1 MNKNT
6 LTAIL
11 MGFIICLGIAVVVIS
26 IKLSIRPN
34 SSDTNEINQVS
45 NNVPIEEGPTE
56 APTPEVT
63 QEPVEP
69 QVETV
74 MVPMVRTTETVNVR
88 DDSST
93 NGNKLGSAEKGSEF
107 VMIEALDNGWT
118 KIQYN
123 GGEAYIKSDYLEQF
137 EEEVEVTPTPEEN
150 GDGAEDG
157 ADEDPTAQQP
167 DEGVTE

>member
-11 MGFIICLGIAVVVIS
+11 MGFIICLGIAVIVIS

-34 SSDTNEINQVS
+34 VSDSGDTVEQIT
-45 NNVPIEEGPTE
+45 NNVVVEETPTQT
-56 APTPEVT
+56 PTPEAT
-63 QEPVEP
+63 EPPVEP
-69 QVETV
+69 QVTTV

-93 NGNKLGSAEKGSEF
+93 SGNKLGSAVKGSEF

-123 GGEAYIKSDYLEQF
+123 DVEAYIKSDYLEQF
-137 EEEVEVTPTPEEN
+137 EKEVEVTPTPEPTVE
-150 GDGAEDG
+150 GTVDGAADGTADG
-157 ADEDPTAQQP
+157 A
-167 DEGVTE
+167 TE

>member
-11 MGFIICLGIAVVVIS
+11 MGFIICLGIAVIVIS
-26 IKLSIRPN
+26 IKLGIRPN
-34 SSDTNEINQVS
+34 VSDSDDAISQAP
-45 NNVPIEEGPTE
+45 NNVVVEESVTQ
-56 APTPEVT
+56 APTPEIT
-63 QEPVEP
+63 EEPVEP
-69 QVETV
+69 QTTTV

-93 NGNKLGSAEKGSEF
+93 GGNKLGSAEKGSEF

-118 KIQYN
+118 KIEYQ

-137 EEEVEVTPTPEEN
+137 EKEVEATPEPEQPDD
-150 GDGAEDG
+150 GD
-157 ADEDPTAQQP
+157 ADAGTPVTGDTAQ
-167 DEGVTE
+167 

>member
-11 MGFIICLGIAVVVIS
+11 MGFIICLGIAVIVIS
-26 IKLSIRPN
+26 IKLGIRPN
-34 SSDTNEINQVS
+34 VSDSDDTISQIP
-45 NNVPIEEGPTE
+45 NNVVVEEGVTQT
-56 APTPEVT
+56 PTPEIT
-63 QEPVEP
+63 EEPIEP
-69 QVETV
+69 QTTTV

-93 NGNKLGSAEKGSEF
+93 SGNKLGSAEKGSEF

-118 KIQYN
+118 KIEYQ

-137 EEEVEVTPTPEEN
+137 EKEVEATPEPEQPDDGSADAKAPVT
-150 GDGAEDG
+150 GD
-157 ADEDPTAQQP
+157 TAQ
-167 DEGVTE
+167 